1 MTKKKKRHICKN
13 NILGILQRFVVKKE
27 KLLMDINGNIYLN
40 YIPTSGQNL
49 YEGKFPFEPSIF
61 KYYIYQ

>member
-1 MTKKKKRHICKN
+1 MIDKISNQIIKVFPSIWEACKN

-40 YIPTSGQNL
+40 YIPTYGQNL
-49 YEGKFPFEPSIF
+49 SEE
-61 KYYIYQ
+61 